1 MLIRAWALIE
11 LFWLAG
17 CLFKV
22 KLDGYRYSNKEST
35 SSVFFYDKN
44 RQPGTLLLTLS
55 FLGQ

>member
-35 SSVFFYDKN
+35 SSVFFMIKIVN
-44 RQPGTLLLTLS
+44 
-55 FLGQ
+55 LGHCY